1 MKAFFERKEH
11 FNLIAKHVSYFKGF
25 APMFHSHCELI
36 HVVDGEIQLTVD
48 GIPHR
53 LCSGETCLVF
63 PYTVHQYE
71 DAPQTD
77 AYIFLFDTDM
87 SGTFE
92 NALYTYRPSYPY
104 TNALRHTL
112 PTFQRIIE
120 LYNMDTPLAT
130 QTAVSYLGA
139 LVGEV
144 LSVLD
149 LHETKEDNTD
159 MTKQVL
165 SYCAEHYSDEDISIQ
180 KIAEALYIST
190 SYVSKIF
197 NQKLHYSFREYIN
210 ILRVN
215 HAKKLLKE
223 MDYRIV
229 DVMTECGFK
238 NQSSFNRVFF
248 DACQMS
254 PKQYRKSKRP
264 QANIC
269 S

>member
-1 MKAFFERKEH
+1 MKAFFEKKES
-11 FNLIAKHVSYFKGF
+11 FNLIAKHVSTFKGF

-36 HVVDGEIQLTVD
+36 HVVNGKIQLTVD
-48 GIPHR
+48 GIPHLLR
-53 LCSGETCLVF
+53 SGETSLVF
-63 PYTVHQYE
+63 PYTVHQYD

-77 AYIFLFDTDM
+77 AYIFLFDTHM
-87 SGTFE
+87 AGAFE
-92 NALYTYRPSYPY
+92 NMLYTYRPSCPY
-104 TNALRHTL
+104 TNALIHAL
-112 PTFQRIIE
+112 PTFQRITD
-120 LYNMDTPLAT
+120 LYNMNTPMTT
-130 QTAVSYLGA
+130 QTAIAYLEA
-139 LVGEV
+139 IVGEV

-149 LHETKEDNTD
+149 LHEVKEDSTD

-165 SYCAEHYSDEDISIQ
+165 SYCATHFSDEDISIQ
-180 KIAEALYIST
+180 KIADALYISS

-210 ILRVN
+210 VLRVN

-238 NQSSFNRVFF
+238 NQSSFNRIFYE
-248 DACQMS
+248 ACQMS